1 MNVTALIPVKG
12 FRNAKQRLSPLLGA
26 AEREV
31 LAETMFRDVLREVL
45 LARGLAATFV
55 VTGDD
60 RAAEIAASCRAEVI
74 REPAE
79 GGETDAVNFA
89 RAVLQRAG
97 REAVL
102 ILPGDMPLVRSA
114 DIEQMLAQ
122 VPGAAIPP
130 FALLVPSHDWMGTN
144 ALLLAPPEIIKL
156 RFGYDSFNFHMSQV
170 AARGLPLR
178 YIENER
184 IALDIDEPKDL
195 ERLLSF
201 NDDAAESTRVARALM
216 AQHEA
221 ERTRRSGGL

>member
-60 RAAEIAASCRAEVI
+60 RAAAIAASCRAEVI